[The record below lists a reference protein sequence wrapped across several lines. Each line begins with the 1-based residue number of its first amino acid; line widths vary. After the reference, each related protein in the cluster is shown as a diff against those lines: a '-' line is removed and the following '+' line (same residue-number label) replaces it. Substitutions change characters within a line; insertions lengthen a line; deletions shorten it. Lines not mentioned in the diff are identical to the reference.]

1 MNFNILYLHYYIIY
15 SLIFC
20 IFFIHNRSSSSSGLL
35 NELREDEY
43 FEDQLMNNNEL
54 LSYYLGSMEDDR
66 IDILE
71 HWKRNATAYPTLTM
85 IARDIFAVPVSI
97 VHS

>member
-15 SLIFC
+15 SLILC
-20 IFFIHNRSSSSSGLL
+20 LFFNRNRSNSSFGLL

-43 FEDQLMNNNEL
+43 FEDQQMNNNEL
-54 LSYYLGSMEDDR
+54 LSNCLGSMKDGR

-71 HWKRNATAYPTLTM
+71 Y
-85 IARDIFAVPVSI
+85 
-97 VHS
+97 